1 MTSDLAAPVPYSPNV
16 RIDASCLMCGT
27 SGTRLERDH
36 CHIHGWVRGTLC
48 RSCNSLMGHFDAQ
61 VPPLKQ
67 SRWAACIAHR
77 HRCHQCTVVSIADVT
92 AWHERRLQP
101 RVIENFSD
109 PRHSNPIPLSTAV
122 PLEQVEEWRNRYADG
137 ATIYEIAATD
147 GVTPDKVRRALP
159 ATRRTGPRGRTDITV
174 QAVLDA
180 IAEHGS
186 RKAAASALGVSRT
199 LVATRLRDA
208 GLCADPHG
216 DR

>member
-77 HRCHQCTVVSIADVT
+77 HRCHQCTQHPGDIPAGTLRSI
-92 AWHERRLQP
+92 ER
-101 RVIENFSD
+101 D
-109 PRHSNPIPLSTAV
+109 
-122 PLEQVEEWRNRYADG
+122 LE
-137 ATIYEIAATD
+137 
-147 GVTPDKVRRALP
+147 P
-159 ATRRTGPRGRTDITV
+159 
-174 QAVLDA
+174 VL
-180 IAEHGS
+180 G
-186 RKAAASALGVSRT
+186 KGW
-199 LVATRLRDA
+199 LR
-208 GLCADPHG
+208 
-216 DR
+216 